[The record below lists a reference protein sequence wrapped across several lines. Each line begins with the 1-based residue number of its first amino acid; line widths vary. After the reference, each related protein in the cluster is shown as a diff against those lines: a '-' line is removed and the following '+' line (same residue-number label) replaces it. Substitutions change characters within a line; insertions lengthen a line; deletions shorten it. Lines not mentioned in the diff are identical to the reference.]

1 MKAVKN
7 ILSWVIPIL
16 VGFLIAAVIK
26 TFFVSVV
33 KVDGTSMYPNL
44 QNNERV
50 LMLHKAKIKR
60 DSVVVFDAY
69 GVDRNNTSLTKDT
82 KYVKRVI
89 ALPGD
94 TVEYR
99 DNGQLFVNGK
109 FRSQGY
115 ITSQQQVDGTLKTAA
130 NLPKAKGVV
139 LGTGSTFKVPKGKY
153 FVLGDNRSVSN
164 DSRSIHIKEPTEKC
178 PHAKEHAVFILQKFS
193 AKSKKALGRAFEHYF
208 I

>member
-1 MKAVKN
+1 MKADKN

-94 TVEYR
+94 IVEYR

-153 FVLGDNRSVSN
+153 NRSVSN
-164 DSRSIHIKEPTEKC
+164 DSRYYGFVPRNK
-178 PHAKEHAVFILQKFS
+178 ILGVVKVPFWN
-193 AKSKKALGRAFEHYF
+193 SKHDLINSYQRAD
-208 I
+208 

>member
-1 MKAVKN
+1 MKYYLKAVKN

-94 TVEYR
+94 IVEYR

-164 DSRSIHIKEPTEKC
+164 DSRYWDSFQER
-178 PHAKEHAVFILQKFS
+178 KFS
-193 AKSKKALGRAFEHYF
+193 ASSKFRFGTANT

>member
-69 GVDRNNTSLTKDT
+69 GVDKNNTGLTKDT
-82 KYVKRVI
+82 KYVKRVKI
-89 ALPGD
+89 
-94 TVEYR
+94 
-99 DNGQLFVNGK
+99 
-109 FRSQGY
+109 
-115 ITSQQQVDGTLKTAA
+115 
-130 NLPKAKGVV
+130 
-139 LGTGSTFKVPKGKY
+139 
-153 FVLGDNRSVSN
+153 
-164 DSRSIHIKEPTEKC
+164 
-178 PHAKEHAVFILQKFS
+178 
-193 AKSKKALGRAFEHYF
+193 GRASCRERV
-208 I
+208 

>member
-69 GVDRNNTSLTKDT
+69 GVTKDT

-94 TVEYR
+94 IVEYR

-164 DSRSIHIKEPTEKC
+164 DSRYYGFVPRNK
-178 PHAKEHAVFILQKFS
+178 ILGVVKVPFWN
-193 AKSKKALGRAFEHYF
+193 SKHDLINSYQRAD
-208 I
+208 

>member
-7 ILSWVIPIL
+7 ILSWIIPIL

-50 LMLHKAKIKR
+50 MMLHQAGIR
-60 DSVVVFDAY
+60 RGSVIVFDAY
-69 GVDRNNTSLTKDT
+69 GVDRNNTNLTKDT

-99 DNGQLFVNGK
+99 DNGQLYVNGK
-109 FRSQGY
+109 FQSQGY
-115 ITSQQQVDGTLKTAA
+115 ITQQQQTDGTLKVVA
-130 NLPKAKGVV
+130 NLPQAKGVT
-139 LGTGSTFKVPKGKY
+139 LGTGSRFKVPAGKY

-164 DSRSIHIKEPTEKC
+164 DSRYYGFVPKK
-178 PHAKEHAVFILQKFS
+178 KILGVVKVPFWDSRHELINSYKS
-193 AKSKKALGRAFEHYF
+193 AD
-208 I
+208 

>member
-94 TVEYR
+94 IVEYR

-109 FRSQGY
+109 FRSQAY

-164 DSRSIHIKEPTEKC
+164 DSRYYGFVPRKK
-178 PHAKEHAVFILQKFS
+178 ILGVVKVPFWN
-193 AKSKKALGRAFEHYF
+193 SKHDLINSYQRAD
-208 I
+208 